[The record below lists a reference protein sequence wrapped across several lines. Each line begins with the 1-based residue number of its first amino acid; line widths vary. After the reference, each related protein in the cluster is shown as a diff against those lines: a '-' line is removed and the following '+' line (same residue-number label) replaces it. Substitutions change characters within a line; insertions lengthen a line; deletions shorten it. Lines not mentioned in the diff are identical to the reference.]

1 MSRKKERRAA
11 AGKPASTGRKRARTI
26 MLSIAAVIAVLGV
39 AETTY
44 LTVLHLS
51 GANVV
56 CLGTSRCSEVLRSV
70 YASFGGVPL
79 AAIGGVGYFVAF
91 GSALLAAYDY
101 RRAATVLGITIAL
114 MFLGTLA
121 LLYIQAFVLKAFCD
135 YCLLSAALVFLLA
148 GVIALPARRD

>member
-1 MSRKKERRAA
+1 MSRKSARRAA
-11 AGKPASTGRKRARTI
+11 AAKPAKSGTSRARTI
-26 MLSIAAVIAVLGV
+26 MFSIAAVVAVLGV

-56 CLGTSRCSEVLRSV
+56 CLGTSKCSEVLRSV

-79 AAIGGVGYFVAF
+79 AAIGGVGYFLAF
-91 GSALLAAYDY
+91 SSALLAAYNY
-101 RRAATVLGITIAL
+101 RRAAVVFGVTIAV

-121 LLYIQAFVLKAFCD
+121 LLYIQAVVLKAFCD

-148 GVIALPARRD
+148 GIAIALPRRD